1 MQERGASGRQGSLGR
16 PIPTELEKLPE
27 CQWAAHLWERREA
40 PVGVQ
45 RGSIDLPSRACVQ
58 SGCCD
63 VAAPV
68 IHRHLVG
75 PRAMLTVG
83 VPIPSLPLT
92 LTGIPPPPPTEGA
105 PYLAGGEVCNQ
116 EHRGPAGAGRASR
129 GSPVVWA

>member
-92 LTGIPPPPPTEGA
+92 LTGIPPPHPQREPLTWLEGKCATRSTVDQQVLGEPPVA
-105 PYLAGGEVCNQ
+105 HL
-116 EHRGPAGAGRASR
+116 
-129 GSPVVWA
+129 